1 MDISDYLYTQL
12 GSKDTPM
19 ILVMVTPLY
28 AIIPAAAGVAPS
40 VIAQEEETSLGEEDI
55 AFSIISHFLDD
66 DGCCH

>member
-1 MDISDYLYTQL
+1 L
-12 GSKDTPM
+12 GSKTTPM

-28 AIIPAAAGVAPS
+28 AIIPATAGVAPS

>member
-1 MDISDYLYTQL
+1 
-12 GSKDTPM
+12 M

-28 AIIPAAAGVAPS
+28 AIIPATAGVAPS